1 MTSFSVP
8 DQFTFIKYM
17 GVWGR
22 KCITK
27 KPFRCIIDKK
37 IKNAY
42 NLNQIQIDDFGKDK
56 GQYYL
61 KIDKSKKY
69 TAWLVQEIMKY
80 KEDIF
85 IYTQNYYRAFMREK
99 EISDYP
105 VFFIK
110 D

>member
-1 MTSFSVP
+1 M
-8 DQFTFIKYM
+8 
-17 GVWGR
+17 
-22 KCITK
+22 
-27 KPFRCIIDKK
+27 
-37 IKNAY
+37 
-42 NLNQIQIDDFGKDK
+42 NQIQIDDFCKDK

-69 TAWLVQEIMKY
+69 TALLVQEIMKY
-80 KEDIF
+80 KEEIF